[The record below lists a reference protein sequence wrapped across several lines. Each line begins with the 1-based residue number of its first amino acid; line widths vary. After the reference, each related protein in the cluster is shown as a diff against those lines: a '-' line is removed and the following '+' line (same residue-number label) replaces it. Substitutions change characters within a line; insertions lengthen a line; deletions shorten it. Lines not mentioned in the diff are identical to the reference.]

1 MVAPI
6 HILRSVNGK
15 YNFMEKKLLNL
26 LLILVAVAAFAWC
39 VLAKGLQWIIG
50 FIPLIAAVYGLL
62 GLNTDY
68 VKHY

>member
-1 MVAPI
+1 
-6 HILRSVNGK
+6 
-15 YNFMEKKLLNL
+15 MEKKLLNL